1 MGKNTQIA
9 ELINYISVNGSGDIV
24 MTGNLIM
31 PGGAQAA
38 TQTYVNTAISNL
50 VNAAPTALDT
60 LAELSTAL
68 NNDASFATTVTNSIA
83 SKLALSGGSLT
94 GRLNL
99 LNTDSVDLAL
109 YHGAA
114 SSGSA
119 RIYYNQPANQL
130 RIYATAITSDATI
143 GIGSL
148 ALYNGSAYK
157 IVLTESNIG
166 SYALPLTGGTLTG
179 QLTLTYSGA
188 RIAIN
193 DGGSNGMTIGLWDG
207 SNCRIESGGRPL
219 YMVSYGGA
227 ISIGRSGGNNLV
239 IDTNTLTYAGGTI
252 WRDNNDGSGSGL
264 DADLLDGRNGGDY
277 AQINSGGPSFQGST
291 TYTGWYKLARSN
303 QNAGG
308 YGPRGAFKIT
318 IAATGNY
325 LSPAQDVIFGYKDW
339 VNTIHV
345 SKVESYLSTPFSSYR
360 VTTDS
365 DYTYLEGYVS
375 GFWVGGEQSI
385 AVYCESYGHNGLQW
399 SPLSGY
405 ISSGLSSPSSSF
417 AMTKNGSAT
426 TYGSIFS
433 SYSEV
438 KAAADGNDLFV
449 GRYSGGSAKL
459 FRVYQSG
466 ADGYLE
472 LRTGADNIV
481 TRLSGYAGTSS
492 YFLSNVGFGT
502 NDPTHRLDVVGGS
515 GTTPVASFT
524 SGGNS
529 WSEGIY
535 INPSTANGY
544 AGIYYPIAADSQADG
559 MWFTGRITSTDGN
572 FPNGFGFAR
581 KGLTGGGIP
590 GWGGNAMNIKQD
602 GTVYFGFDVRHG
614 QNYKGLTFVQLTSC
628 IGWNTSIT
636 GNTQTTI
643 STTGLGLPSGVKAI
657 SVVGWYHVRNYGAA
671 QGQGDHATAWFGISN
686 DQTPYP
692 WAGTNGGYPYDSN
705 TFTRADYGSF
715 VMEHDGD
722 ASIETGSSGGP
733 HYYGSWHNGII
744 NVNANGTIYCN
755 LGSGYSGGTHYFA
768 LYIQGYWI

>member
-1 MGKNTQIA
+1 
-9 ELINYISVNGSGDIV
+9 

-83 SKLALSGGSLT
+83 TKLALS
-94 GRLNL
+94 
-99 LNTDSVDLAL
+99 
-109 YHGAA
+109 
-114 SSGSA
+114 
-119 RIYYNQPANQL
+119 
-130 RIYATAITSDATI
+130 
-143 GIGSL
+143 
-148 ALYNGSAYK
+148 
-157 IVLTESNIG
+157 
-166 SYALPLTGGTLTG
+166 GGTLTG

-188 RIAIN
+188 RIVVN
-193 DGGSNGMTIGLWDG
+193 DGGSNGMSIGLWDG
-207 SNCRIESGGRPL
+207 SNCRIESAGRPL

-277 AQINSGGPSFQGST
+277 AQINSGGPSFQGGI

-303 QNAGG
+303 QNPTG
-308 YGPRGAFKIT
+308 YGPRGGFKIT
-318 IAATGNY
+318 VAATGNY
-325 LSPAQDVIFGYKDW
+325 LNPAQDVIFGYKDW
-339 VNTIHV
+339 GNTIHV
-345 SKVESYLSTPFSSYR
+345 SKVESYLSTPFTSYR

-365 DYTYLEGYVS
+365 DYIYLEGYVS

-405 ISSGLSSPSSSF
+405 VSSGLSSPSSSF
-417 AMTKNGSAT
+417 SMNKNGSAT

-502 NDPTHRLDVVGGS
+502 TSPSHRVHVSGNVYSTDTVFGRNLKPEAWASVSAGSPSGAGIPLGYSSINITSPCDNNWRTILSNINDVKGYFWVTLGDA
-515 GTTPVASFT
+515 ASKD
-524 SGGNS
+524 
-529 WSEGIY
+529 
-535 INPSTANGY
+535 TANY
-544 AGIYYPIAADSQADG
+544 MMA
-559 MWFTGRITSTDGN
+559 MTSPAYGVSNFGN
-572 FPNGFGFAR
+572 VSY
-581 KGLTGGGIP
+581 
-590 GWGGNAMNIKQD
+590 QD
-602 GTVYFGFDVRHG
+602 
-614 QNYKGLTFVQLTSC
+614 N
-628 IGWNTSIT
+628 GWNT
-636 GNTQTTI
+636 GGFEFTT
-643 STTGLGLPSGVKAI
+643 
-657 SVVGWYHVRNYGAA
+657 
-671 QGQGDHATAWFGISN
+671 
-686 DQTPYP
+686 
-692 WAGTNGGYPYDSN
+692 
-705 TFTRADYGSF
+705 
-715 VMEHDGD
+715 
-722 ASIETGSSGGP
+722 SS
-733 HYYGSWHNGII
+733 
-744 NVNANGTIYCN
+744 ANGTYSLLVRCTSYYSSGATAYGTIYF
-755 LGSGYSGGTHYFA
+755 LRME
-768 LYIQGYWI
+768 

>member
-83 SKLALSGGSLT
+83 TKLALS
-94 GRLNL
+94 
-99 LNTDSVDLAL
+99 
-109 YHGAA
+109 
-114 SSGSA
+114 
-119 RIYYNQPANQL
+119 
-130 RIYATAITSDATI
+130 
-143 GIGSL
+143 
-148 ALYNGSAYK
+148 
-157 IVLTESNIG
+157 
-166 SYALPLTGGTLTG
+166 GGTLTG

-188 RIAIN
+188 RIVVN
-193 DGGSNGMTIGLWDG
+193 DGGSNGMSIGLWDG
-207 SNCRIESGGRPL
+207 SNCRIESAGRPL

-277 AQINSGGPSFQGST
+277 AQINSGGPSFQGGI

-303 QNAGG
+303 QNPTG
-308 YGPRGAFKIT
+308 YGPRGGFKIT
-318 IAATGNY
+318 VAATGNY
-325 LSPAQDVIFGYKDW
+325 LNPAQDVIFGYKDW
-339 VNTIHV
+339 GNTIHV
-345 SKVESYLSTPFSSYR
+345 SKVESYLSTPFTSYR

-365 DYTYLEGYVS
+365 DYIYLEGYVS

-405 ISSGLSSPSSSF
+405 VSSGLSSPSSSF
-417 AMTKNGSAT
+417 SMNKNGSAT

-502 NDPTHRLDVVGGS
+502 TSPSHRVHVSGNVYSTDTVFARNLKPEAWATISAGS
-515 GTTPVASFT
+515 
-524 SGGNS
+524 
-529 WSEGIY
+529 
-535 INPSTANGY
+535 PSA
-544 AGIYYPIAADSQADG
+544 AGIPMGYSMISINSPC
-559 MWFTGRITSTDGN
+559 DGN
-572 FPNGFGFAR
+572 WR
-581 KGLTGGGIP
+581 TVLS
-590 GWGGNAMNIKQD
+590 NINDTKAFMWACVGDAASKDTASYTFQMTSPAYGVSSMAQLSYSD
-602 GTVYFGFDVRHG
+602 G
-614 QNYKGLTFVQLTSC
+614 
-628 IGWNTSIT
+628 GWNT
-636 GNTQTTI
+636 
-643 STTGLGLPSGVKAI
+643 
-657 SVVGWYHVRNYGAA
+657 
-671 QGQGDHATAWFGISN
+671 
-686 DQTPYP
+686 
-692 WAGTNGGYPYDSN
+692 
-705 TFTRADYGSF
+705 GSF
-715 VMEHDGD
+715 EFTY
-722 ASIETGSSGGP
+722 S
-733 HYYGSWHNGII
+733 
-744 NVNANGTIYCN
+744 NANGTHTLLVRCTSYYSSGNTAYGNIYF
-755 LGSGYSGGTHYFA
+755 LR
-768 LYIQGYWI
+768 LE